1 MITNQ
6 SSSGPSQ
13 ATRVLFHILF
23 SLLASGAMAG
33 ITAGANYLYTGG
45 NSINIT
51 VVGSAATAAFFV
63 FLVTHAPSVLK
74 SNQGQLLAGVHDILL
89 DVHQPILTYLAQLMQ
104 QTNQIQQVAQATSAQ
119 VAQVVQAVPSP
130 LPRPPKPPD
139 VTSYARATGVGELV
153 PISQQTTQVTPAV
166 NVTPNYPSAQMP
178 AINAGDLPTLTFDLG
193 GQQS

>member
-1 MITNQ
+1 MATNQ
-6 SSSGPSQ
+6 PSSGPSQ

-74 SNQGQLLAGVHDILL
+74 SNENQLLAGVHDILL

-104 QTNQIQQVAQATSAQ
+104 QTNQIQQVTQATFAQ
-119 VAQVVQAVPSP
+119 VAPTPQPAP
-130 LPRPPKPPD
+130 L
-139 VTSYARATGVGELV
+139 
-153 PISQQTTQVTPAV
+153 PISQQTTA
-166 NVTPNYPSAQMP
+166 NMP
-178 AINAGDLPTLTFDLG
+178 AMPSGGGSSQFNIRDFVVTQSGIPTV
-193 GQQS
+193 QP

>member
-1 MITNQ
+1 MSANQ
-6 SSSGPSQ
+6 QPSGPSQ

-23 SLLASGAMAG
+23 SLLASALMAG

-51 VVGSAATAAFFV
+51 VVLSAAAAAFFV

-104 QTNQIQQVAQATSAQ
+104 QTNQIQQVTQATFAQ
-119 VAQVVQAVPSP
+119 VAPMPAPPPAP
-130 LPRPPKPPD
+130 LPISQQPTN

-153 PISQQTTQVTPAV
+153 PAPLPISQQATA
-166 NVTPNYPSAQMP
+166 NMP
-178 AINAGDLPTLTFDLG
+178 AIPSGGGFNVRDFVVTQSGIPTV
-193 GQQS
+193 QP

>member
-1 MITNQ
+1 MSANQ
-6 SSSGPSQ
+6 QPSGPSQ
-13 ATRVLFHILF
+13 ATRVLFHVLW

-74 SNQGQLLAGVHDILL
+74 SNEGSITAGIHDMLM

-104 QTNQIQQVAQATSAQ
+104 QTNQIHQVTQATLIQVAPTAPVPQAPQPA
-119 VAQVVQAVPSP
+119 P
-130 LPRPPKPPD
+130 L
-139 VTSYARATGVGELV
+139 
-153 PISQQTTQVTPAV
+153 PISQQSTIT
-166 NVTPNYPSAQMP
+166 N
-178 AINAGDLPTLTFDLG
+178 LPTVPSG
-193 GQQS
+193 GGFNVRDFVVTQSGIPTVQQ